1 MYAHIDV
8 ASDISENLAIRKGRR
23 LGTIAPARSF
33 NPYSPH
39 LHFELRRGSNTERG
53 SGWTDSVANLPQ
65 GQIDPIRTI
74 MNLAGQPAVTPTPG
88 PTPQPT
94 PTPRPTP
101 TPAPAA
107 RVPVTP
113 TAIGPGTTREPGPQQ
128 SGTRVTLEWN
138 AVSGAAE
145 YDLGVRDLVTNQ
157 LVFDRRVSGTA
168 QRITLEPGRRYR
180 WNVAACNAA
189 GCSRF
194 TAPLHFTLAAG
205 AGGGG
210 SNTGGG
216 GGGTMA
222 AIPDVPRDLSPG
234 RSSEPGQRLSIAST
248 TLQWAEVRGATRY
261 EVELRDLTAK
271 RDIAVGPLTQRFRI
285 FKMKKGAAYRWR
297 VRACNASGCSAW
309 SQRLFFTAP

>member
-8 ASDISENLAIRKGRR
+8 ASDISENLPIKKGRR
-23 LGTIAPARSF
+23 LGTIAPERSF

-39 LHFELRRGSNTERG
+39 LHFELRRGSNTVRG
-53 SGWTDSVANLPQ
+53 SGWTDSASNLPQ
-65 GQIDPIRTI
+65 GQIDLIRTI
-74 MNLAGQPAVTPTPG
+74 MNLAGQPNPTP
-88 PTPQPT
+88 PPQ
-94 PTPRPTP
+94 PTP

-113 TAIGPGTTREPGPQQ
+113 TAIGPGTAREPGPQQ
-128 SGTRVTLEWN
+128 SGNRVTLEWN
-138 AVSGAAE
+138 AVSGASE

-168 QRITLEPGRRYR
+168 QRVTLEPGRRYR

-194 TAPLHFTLAAG
+194 TAPLHFALAAG
-205 AGGGG
+205 SSGGGG
-210 SNTGGG
+210 SGGSP
-216 GGGTMA
+216 A
-222 AIPDVPRDLSPG
+222 AAVPAVPRDLSPG

-261 EVELRDLTAK
+261 ELELRDLTAK
-271 RDIAVGPLTQRFRI
+271 RDIAVGPLTQRFHI